1 MLLCN
6 SFLPSFLL
14 ASFTAHRVPG
24 SKIMQT
30 NLLFLIDFNTCL
42 TFLSL
47 LMDYELGYSQ
57 WQMVGF
63 FLVKLFCLL
72 TTKEN

>member
-1 MLLCN
+1 
-6 SFLPSFLL
+6 
-14 ASFTAHRVPG
+14 
-24 SKIMQT
+24 MQT